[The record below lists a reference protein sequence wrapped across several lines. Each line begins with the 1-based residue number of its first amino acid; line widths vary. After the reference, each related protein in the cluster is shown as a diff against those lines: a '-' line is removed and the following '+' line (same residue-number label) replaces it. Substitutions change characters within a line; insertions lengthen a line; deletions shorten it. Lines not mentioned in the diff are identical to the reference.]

1 MEKEDFFLDS
11 EPPKQ
16 SKRLFPVII
25 ALLIWIAPSICVF
38 AADMGNQAPAPSPF
52 PYSPV
57 ILWALLVIFLSLSAF
72 FSGSETSLFSLDPI
86 RRSYLEKK
94 HPYGYS
100 FIQRLLQ
107 KPHKTLTTILFL
119 NRFAN
124 IGATL
129 TAGALSASIV
139 SHSPI
144 ISFLVGAVGVTILI
158 LLIGEIM
165 PKTMAIERTQTIA
178 LLSAP
183 LLVFFVRIS
192 SPIRRLI
199 DLFTRLMYHI
209 FRFKPITKHERSSEE
224 DLKMMLLSGEFD
236 GLLEEDEKEM
246 IDSVFEF
253 AEKTADDIM
262 TPRMDLEAYPNTLSQ
277 EEMMEATRKGQYNRV
292 VIYEEDIDHIIGVLH
307 VKDILLNPS
316 RSYRDFLREPY
327 IVPPKKNLL
336 SLLLEMQKKRTH
348 MAIVLDEYGGTAGII
363 TLNKLLEEIV
373 GDIHEARE
381 ATGKKKDI
389 VRMGTDHYNITGMID
404 IKELNE
410 ILGLKIK
417 EELSRTLSGF
427 VFNSLGR
434 LPRAGEEFHSS
445 GWNFRILKM
454 DGNRIDRIEMK
465 KLSQTEGSSSSPE
478 GREEAMP

>member
-1 MEKEDFFLDS
+1 
-11 EPPKQ
+11 
-16 SKRLFPVII
+16 
-25 ALLIWIAPSICVF
+25 
-38 AADMGNQAPAPSPF
+38 
-52 PYSPV
+52 
-57 ILWALLVIFLSLSAF
+57 
-72 FSGSETSLFSLDPI
+72 
-86 RRSYLEKK
+86 
-94 HPYGYS
+94 
-100 FIQRLLQ
+100 
-107 KPHKTLTTILFL
+107 
-119 NRFAN
+119 
-124 IGATL
+124 
-129 TAGALSASIV
+129 
-139 SHSPI
+139 
-144 ISFLVGAVGVTILI
+144 
-158 LLIGEIM
+158 
-165 PKTMAIERTQTIA
+165 
-178 LLSAP
+178 
-183 LLVFFVRIS
+183 
-192 SPIRRLI
+192 
-199 DLFTRLMYHI
+199 
-209 FRFKPITKHERSSEE
+209 
-224 DLKMMLLSGEFD
+224 
-236 GLLEEDEKEM
+236 
-246 IDSVFEF
+246 
-253 AEKTADDIM
+253 
-262 TPRMDLEAYPNTLSQ
+262 MDLEAYPNTLSQ

>member
-1 MEKEDFFLDS
+1 MEKEGLFLDS
-11 EPPKQ
+11 EPPQQ
-16 SKRLFPVII
+16 SKRLIPVII
-25 ALLIWIAPSICVF
+25 ALLMWTAPSLCVF
-38 AADMGNQAPAPSPF
+38 AADMGNGASLPDPL
-52 PYSPV
+52 PYPPLL
-57 ILWALLVIFLSLSAF
+57 LWGLLAVFLFLSAF
-72 FSGSETSLFSLDPI
+72 FSGAETALFSLDPI
-86 RRSYLEKK
+86 RRSHLEKK

-100 FIQRLLQ
+100 FIQRLFQ

-129 TAGALSASIV
+129 TAGTLSASLV
-139 SHSPI
+139 SQSPVV
-144 ISFLVGAVGVTILI
+144 SFLAGAVGVTILI

-165 PKTMAIERTQTIA
+165 PKTIAIERTQVIA

-199 DLFTRLMYHI
+199 DFVTRLMYRI
-209 FRFKPITKHERSSEE
+209 FRFTPMSKNERSSEE

-253 AEKTADDIM
+253 AEKTAEDIM
-262 TPRMDLEAYPNTLSQ
+262 TPRTDLEAYPNTLSQ
-277 EEMMEATRKGQYNRV
+277 EDMMEVTRKGQYNRV
-292 VIYEEDIDHIIGVLH
+292 LIYEEDIDHIIGVLH

-316 RSYRDFLREPY
+316 SSYRDFLRDPY

-348 MAIVLDEYGGTAGII
+348 IAIVLDEYGGTAGII

-389 VRMGTDHYNITGMID
+389 VRLGTDHYHITGKID

-410 ILGLKIK
+410 TLGLNLE

-434 LPRAGEEFHSS
+434 LPKAGEEFRSS

-465 KLSQTEGSSSSPE
+465 KMPAEEKPSDLREGQ
-478 GREEAMP
+478 EENQP

>member
-1 MEKEDFFLDS
+1 MEKEGFSLDS

-16 SKRLFPVII
+16 TKRLT
-25 ALLIWIAPSICVF
+25 LLIIVLLLWITHCMCVF
-38 AADMGNQAPAPSPF
+38 AGDVGNEASISSPI

-57 ILWALLVIFLSLSAF
+57 ILYPLLVIFLFLSAF
-72 FSGSETSLFSLDPI
+72 FSGSETALFSLDPI
-86 RRSYLEKK
+86 RRSHLEKK

-100 FIQRLLQ
+100 YIQRLLQ
-107 KPHKTLTTILFL
+107 KPDKTLTTILFL

-124 IGATL
+124 IGATI
-129 TAGALSASIV
+129 TAGALSTSIV

-144 ISFLVGAVGVTILI
+144 LSFLIGAVGVTILI

-165 PKTMAIERTQTIA
+165 PKTMAIERTETMA

-183 LLVFFVRIS
+183 LLVFFVRVS
-192 SPIRRLI
+192 SPVRRLI
-199 DLFTRLMYHI
+199 DLFTKLMYRI
-209 FRFKPITKHERSSEE
+209 FRFKPMTKNEGSSEE

-253 AEKTADDIM
+253 AEKTAEDIM
-262 TPRMDLEAYPNTLSQ
+262 TPRTDLEAYPHTISQ
-277 EEMMEATRKGQYNRV
+277 DEMMEATRKGQYNRV
-292 VIYEEDIDHIIGVLH
+292 LIYEEDIDHIMGVLH
-307 VKDILLNPS
+307 VKDILLNPG

-348 MAIVLDEYGGTAGII
+348 IAIVLDEYGGTAGII

-381 ATGKKKDI
+381 AKEKKKDI
-389 VRMGTDHYNITGMID
+389 LRLGTDHYNIAGKID

-410 ILGLKIK
+410 TLGLHLE

-434 LPRAGEEFHSS
+434 LPIVGEEFHSS
-445 GWNFRILKM
+445 GCYFRILKM
-454 DGNRIDRIEMK
+454 DGNRIDRCEMK
-465 KLSQTEGSSSSPE
+465 KLSQTADSSSIPE
-478 GREEAMP
+478 QQEENRS